1 MFSPYVELTV
11 LSRSFNLNFIGTQHY
26 RYPFK
31 SYMLDIVGVKFT
43 KYNITFLQVF
53 SCFMFSSSRASDR
66 VRKKLQIMR
75 NFSEILCGKRVG
87 LCGNSEKKKYWYLG
101 LLVFN
106 LHLFGMLCN
115 CQGN

>member
-1 MFSPYVELTV
+1 MKTGGLAAFRFCI
-11 LSRSFNLNFIGTQHY
+11 RSKET
-26 RYPFK
+26 
-31 SYMLDIVGVKFT
+31 
-43 KYNITFLQVF
+43 NITFLRVF

-75 NFSEILCGKRVG
+75 NFSEILCGKHVG

-115 CQGN
+115 YLGN